1 MDETIIVRD
10 GAFYIKFDESLN
22 EIARNNNFFDLIQ
35 AYFRAD
41 DEGRKVIVSYV
52 LGYAAGKKYREERG
66 HQMTSSYKFSEWTYV
81 DKTIAENHHICTRCH
96 SDITSDHIGKPVL
109 ITYDG
114 DNVEY
119 ICPDC
124 TADFFFYSLG
134 KTLEALNCD
143 PVDTEQEE
151 EDRKERMQSAE
162 RRV

>member
-1 MDETIIVRD
+1 M
-10 GAFYIKFDESLN
+10 
-22 EIARNNNFFDLIQ
+22 
-35 AYFRAD
+35 
-41 DEGRKVIVSYV
+41 
-52 LGYAAGKKYREERG
+52 
-66 HQMTSSYKFSEWTYV
+66 SSPYKFSEWTYV
-81 DKTIAENHHICTRCH
+81 DKAIAENHHICTRCH

-143 PVDTEQEE
+143 PVDTEQDE
-151 EDRKERMQSAE
+151 EDRKERLKNAE
-162 RRV
+162 IPLWRDQFAHPAAGSKAEQEAQNRITSQNRPSRHSHLPDLHRKEMHRRSRLL

>member
-10 GAFYIKFDESLN
+10 GAFYVRFDESLN
-22 EIARNNNFFDLIQ
+22 EIARNNNFFDLMQ
-35 AYFRAD
+35 AYFSAD

-52 LGYAAGKKYREERG
+52 LGYAAGKRHREERG
-66 HQMTSSYKFSEWTYV
+66 HQMTSPYKYHEWTYV
-81 DKTIAENHHICTRCH
+81 DKAIAENHHICTRCH
-96 SDITSDHIGKPVL
+96 SDITSDHIGEPVL

-114 DNVEY
+114 DNIEY

-124 TADFFFYSLG
+124 TIDFFFYSLG

>member
-1 MDETIIVRD
+1 MDENIIVRD

-41 DEGRKVIVSYV
+41 DEGRKVIVSYL
-52 LGYAAGKKYREERG
+52 LGYAAGKRHCEERRKI
-66 HQMTSSYKFSEWTYV
+66 MTNLYKFSEWAYV
-81 DKTIAENHHICTRCH
+81 DKAITENHHICTRCH

-114 DNVEY
+114 DNIEY

-134 KTLEALNCD
+134 KALEALNCD
-143 PVDTEQEE
+143 PVDTEQDE
-151 EDRKERMQSAE
+151 EDRKERMKNAE
-162 RRV
+162 IPL